1 MQDRELLGDVP
12 LGKLGGAKVLV
23 VDDDEEIRTF
33 LVTLL
38 SDEGA
43 LTFEAAD
50 GIEALEVAERRSPD
64 LITLDLS
71 MPGKD
76 GIDTFTDLR
85 QNPATAEIAVCFI
98 TGHPEF
104 CKVVYDRPVT
114 PPGGLPQ
121 QALRLRSRS
130 RHDPPHSR
138 PSQAEGGQIEE
149 LIDCK
154 SVGFDVLP
162 RPTEV
167 TTRST

>member
-1 MQDRELLGDVP
+1 MEDRELLGDVP

-43 LTFEAAD
+43 LIFEAAD
-50 GIEALEVAERRSPD
+50 GIEALEVAERRKPD

-85 QNPATAEIAVCFI
+85 QNPTTEEIAVCVI

-104 CKVVYDRPVT
+104 RKVIYDRPVT
-114 PPGGLPQ
+114 PPEGFLHKPCDPDLVVDTIHRILGLRKRR
-121 QALRLRSRS
+121 A
-130 RHDPPHSR
+130 
-138 PSQAEGGQIEE
+138 
-149 LIDCK
+149 
-154 SVGFDVLP
+154 
-162 RPTEV
+162 
-167 TTRST
+167 TRSKD

>member
-1 MQDRELLGDVP
+1 
-12 LGKLGGAKVLV
+12 V
-23 VDDDEEIRTF
+23 VDDDEQIRTF

-50 GIEALEVAERRSPD
+50 GIEALEVAERRNPD

-85 QNPATAEIAVCFI
+85 QNPATEEIAVCVI

-104 CKVVYDRPVT
+104 RKVIYDRPVT
-114 PPGGLPQ
+114 PPEGILGLRKRK
-121 QALRLRSRS
+121 AARSK
-130 RHDPPHSR
+130 D
-138 PSQAEGGQIEE
+138 
-149 LIDCK
+149 
-154 SVGFDVLP
+154 
-162 RPTEV
+162 
-167 TTRST
+167 